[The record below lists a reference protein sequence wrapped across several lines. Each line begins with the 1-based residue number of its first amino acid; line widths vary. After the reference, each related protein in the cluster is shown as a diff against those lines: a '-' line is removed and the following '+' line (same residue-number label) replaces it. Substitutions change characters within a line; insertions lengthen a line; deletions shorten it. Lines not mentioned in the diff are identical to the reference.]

1 MDQNEP
7 ADRTKSNSSQTTI
20 KAFGVEFSG
29 PSWVAIVVVV
39 VAVIGAAIYFSNP
52 GSDDDLTAAED
63 SASSDAP
70 GEQPAAAV
78 DAEDKK

>member
-7 ADRTKSNSSQTTI
+7 ADRTKNNSSQTTI

-29 PSWVAIVVVV
+29 PSWVAIVVVA

-52 GSDDDLTAAED
+52 GSGDDITAAD
-63 SASSDAP
+63 DAAP
-70 GEQPAAAV
+70 SEAPSEQPAAAV